1 MKLPFEEIEGRPV
14 SYIISDDGWLPE
26 EGMLLSAAAT
36 VTVRREQRE
45 VVLLEGKIDGKRLVP
60 CDRCGSD
67 VSAVLSA
74 AFFYRVTTRA
84 EEELGT
90 AERECLDEDIVTLH
104 LSDPLIDVGA
114 ILREQVY
121 LSIPLKTLCRTD
133 CKGLCTGC
141 GADLNDE
148 TCRCLP
154 DSSRSPFSVLKKLT
168 DNEHKQ

>member
-1 MKLPFEEIEGRPV
+1 MKLPFEEIEGRRV
-14 SYIISDDGWLPE
+14 SYTISDDGWLPD
-26 EGMLLSAAAT
+26 EGTLLSAAAT

-45 VVLLEGKIDGKRLVP
+45 VVLLEGKIDGKRLVQ

-67 VSAVLSA
+67 VAAVLSA

-90 AERECLDEDIVTLH
+90 AERECRDEDIVTLH

-121 LSIPLKTLCRTD
+121 LAIPLKTLCRTD
-133 CKGLCTGC
+133 CKGICTRC

-154 DSSRSPFSVLKKLT
+154 DRSRSPFSVLKKLT
-168 DNEHKQ
+168 DSEHK